1 MKPSDKSPKVVAQRV
16 LANRLAMLLREQVP
30 FIEAESERTRPD
42 LEGIRSAC
50 FAIYEGM
57 DAELSKYDRKH
68 GTQREKTA
76 TKIWLRTLLGR
87 QQVYSGQLEDIV
99 KTQQAQLDKGT
110 AQLVEAVAYV
120 EACQRLVAHMAH
132 LCQSHGIAVPPE
144 LMGEEK

>member
-1 MKPSDKSPKVVAQRV
+1 MNKPTDDEAVARRV
-16 LANRLAMLLREQVP
+16 LANKLAMLLREQVP

-42 LEGIRSAC
+42 LEMIRSAC
-50 FAIYEGM
+50 MAIYEGM

-68 GTQREKTA
+68 GTQREKAA

-87 QQVYSGQLEDIV
+87 QQGHSDLLESDV
-99 KTQQAQLDKGT
+99 RNQQALNDRST

-120 EACQRLVAHMAH
+120 EACQRLVADMAH

-144 LMGEEK
+144 LMGPPQ